1 MGNPQGI
8 QFKSVDEFL
17 DNLPEKEL
25 EIVLFLR
32 KIILECM
39 PDWKEKLAYNVPFY
53 YRHSRICY
61 IWPASVPWGKVEKG
75 VAIGFCKG
83 ASFLDETFETTN
95 FSSKSLFS
103 SIKEIDVVNLKQQI
117 YEAILIDEQIV
128 KARRRKIQ

>member
-1 MGNPQGI
+1 MGNTQGI
-8 QFKSVDEFL
+8 EFKEVNELL
-17 DNLPEKEL
+17 DYLPEHEL

-39 PDWKEKLAYNVPFY
+39 PDCKEKLAYNVPFY

-61 IWPASVPWGKVEKG
+61 IWPATIPWDKMSKS

-83 ASFLDETFETTN
+83 DSFLDETFETTK
-95 FSSKSLFS
+95 FSYNSVDKVDIALL
-103 SIKEIDVVNLKQQI
+103 KEQI
-117 YEAILIDEQIV
+117 YEAILIDEKIV

>member
-1 MGNPQGI
+1 MGNTQGI
-8 QFKSVDEFL
+8 EFNTIDEFL
-17 DNLPEKEL
+17 DYLGKEEL

-39 PDWKEKLAYNVPFY
+39 PDCKEKLAYNVPFY

-61 IWPASVPWGKVEKG
+61 LWPASVPWGKVEKG

-83 ASFLDETFETTN
+83 ASFLDETFETEK
-95 FSSKSLFS
+95 FISKKTFNSV
-103 SIKEIDVVNLKQQI
+103 KEIDVELLKQQI
-117 YEAILIDEQIV
+117 YEAILVDNQIV

>member
-1 MGNPQGI
+1 MGNTQGLE
-8 QFKSVDEFL
+8 FKTIEEFL
-17 DNLPEKEL
+17 DYLSEEEQ

-39 PDWKEKLAYNVPFY
+39 PDCKEKLAYNIPFY

-61 IWPASVPWGKVEKG
+61 IWPASIPWGKVEKG

-83 ASFLDETFETTN
+83 TSFLDETFEITK
-95 FSSKSLFS
+95 FASKLTFKSV
-103 SIKEIDVVNLKQQI
+103 KEIDVSLLKQQI

-128 KARRRKIQ
+128 KAKRRKIQ

>member
-1 MGNPQGI
+1 MENTQGI
-8 QFKSVDEFL
+8 QFKEVKELL
-17 DNLPEKEL
+17 DYITKHEL

-39 PDWKEKLAYNVPFY
+39 PDCKEKVSYNVPFY

-61 IWPASVPWGKVEKG
+61 IWPATIPWEKMPKS

-83 ASFLDETFETTN
+83 DSFLDETFETTKFTFN
-95 FSSKSLFS
+95 SVDEVDVALL
-103 SIKEIDVVNLKQQI
+103 KEKI
-117 YEAILIDEQIV
+117 YAAILIDEKIV

>member
-1 MGNPQGI
+1 MGNPQRL
-8 QFKSVDEFL
+8 QFYTTADFL
-17 DNLPEKEL
+17 DHLPEDEL

-39 PDWKEKLAYNVPFY
+39 PDCKEKLAYSVPFY

-83 ASFLDETFETTN
+83 ASFLDETFETTK
-95 FSSKSLFS
+95 FASKLIFNSV
-103 SIKEIDVVNLKQQI
+103 KEIDVSLLKQQI

-128 KARRRKIQ
+128 KAKRRKIQ